1 MPEVTQHA
9 PGTPSYI
16 DLSTTDPE
24 AAQAFYAELFGWE
37 YDEEPTDTG
46 TTYITARL
54 GGKTAAGMMEQ
65 PADMREMGMSPCWN
79 SYVTVDDAEAAVKRA
94 EEAGGSVM
102 QPAFDVMD
110 AGRMAVL
117 ADPTGGVVCVWEPK
131 DGIGGE
137 IFGVH
142 GTLCWNELTTPD
154 TGAASAFYQEVF
166 GWQAEDLPMED
177 TPYTM
182 YLLEGQPIGGAM
194 NPPMDGIP
202 PHWGIYINVDDT
214 DAVVEKARSLG
225 AQVMAE
231 PMDTPPGRMAALVD
245 PQGAAF
251 SVIEADADFDP
262 MA

>member
-16 DLSTTDPE
+16 DLSTTDPR
-24 AAQAFYAELFGWE
+24 AAQAFYAALFGWE

-54 GGKTAAGMMEQ
+54 DGKTAAGMMEQ
-65 PADMREMGMSPCWN
+65 PADMREMGMPPCWN
-79 SYVTVDDAEAAVKRA
+79 SYVTVDDAEAAAERA
-94 EEAGGSVM
+94 EAAGGSVL

-110 AGRMAVL
+110 GGRMAVL

-131 DGIGGE
+131 AGIGAGLINE
-137 IFGVH
+137 P
-142 GTLCWNELTTPD
+142 GTLCWNELMTAD
-154 TGAASAFYQEVF
+154 LGAANAFYRQVF

-177 TPYTM
+177 AAYTI
-182 YLLEGQPIGGAM
+182 YLLDGQAVGGAM
-194 NPPMDGIP
+194 NPPTEGIP
-202 PHWGIYINVDDT
+202 SHWGVYISVEDT
-214 DAVVEKARSLG
+214 DAVVDKARSLG
-225 AQVMAE
+225 AQVVAE
-231 PMDTPPGRMAALVD
+231 PMDTPPGRMASLVD

>member
-16 DLSTTDPE
+16 DLSTTDPR

-37 YDEEPTDTG
+37 YDEEPTDIG

-54 GGKTAAGMMEQ
+54 GGKATAGMMEQ
-65 PADMREMGMSPCWN
+65 PADMREMGMPPVWN
-79 SYVTVDDAEAAVKRA
+79 SYVTVDDAEAAAKRA
-94 EEAGGSVM
+94 EEAGGSVL

-131 DGIGGE
+131 EGIGAELINEPGA
-137 IFGVH
+137 
-142 GTLCWNELTTPD
+142 LCWNELITADPA
-154 TGAASAFYQEVF
+154 AASGFYQQVF
-166 GWQAEDLPMED
+166 GWQAEVLPMED
-177 TPYTM
+177 ASYTM
-182 YLLEGQPIGGAM
+182 YLLDGEAIGGAM
-194 NPPMDGIP
+194 NPPMEGIP
-202 PHWGIYINVDDT
+202 PHWGIYIDVEDT

-231 PMDTPPGRMAALVD
+231 PMDTPPGRMASLVD

-251 SVIEADADFDP
+251 SVIEADPDFDP